1 MSGLRISKT
10 LRLASLISLT
20 IPLSACG
27 GGSASGVYTAK
38 HPDSPI
44 TFITKFDF
52 QSDSKV
58 AVTAFGDTSMGE
70 FVVMDDGGIRVLM
83 EQGEA
88 AKLRAAS
95 GDCLVLDSEPELVAE
110 PAKDGMDLNE
120 LGLYCR

>member
-27 GGSASGVYTAK
+27 GGSPSGVYTAK

-110 PAKDGMDLNE
+110 AAKDGMDLNE